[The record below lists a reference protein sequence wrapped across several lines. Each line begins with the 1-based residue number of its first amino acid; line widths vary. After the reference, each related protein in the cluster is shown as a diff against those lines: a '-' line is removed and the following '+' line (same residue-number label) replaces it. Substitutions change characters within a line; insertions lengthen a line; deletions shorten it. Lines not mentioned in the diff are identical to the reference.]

1 MIFNIFKSKP
11 TLRELIPKGF
21 IDIHSHILPGV
32 DDGAKNIKES
42 KELISEMKKLGF
54 SKIIGT
60 PHTYPGLYNNT
71 TVSIK
76 KAFDLIKKNNT
87 ANIEIELASEY
98 IIDSY
103 ILEKAEKNDILT
115 LKDNFILI
123 ETSFLEMPKNF
134 EEIIFHLRMMDYNPV
149 LAHPERYRFLHKDFK
164 TLHKLKKMGCYFQL
178 NLLSLVGYYGDDI
191 SKMSDK
197 LLEKNI
203 IDFVGSDIHSKRHV
217 IAFNKNIRSNNIK
230 LIESALENNIKI
242 FG

>member
-1 MIFNIFKSKP
+1 
-11 TLRELIPKGF
+11 
-21 IDIHSHILPGV
+21 
-32 DDGAKNIKES
+32 
-42 KELISEMKKLGF
+42 
-54 SKIIGT
+54 
-60 PHTYPGLYNNT
+60 
-71 TVSIK
+71 
-76 KAFDLIKKNNT
+76 
-87 ANIEIELASEY
+87 
-98 IIDSY
+98 
-103 ILEKAEKNDILT
+103 
-115 LKDNFILI
+115 
-123 ETSFLEMPKNF
+123 MPKNF

>member
-1 MIFNIFKSKP
+1 
-11 TLRELIPKGF
+11 
-21 IDIHSHILPGV
+21 
-32 DDGAKNIKES
+32 
-42 KELISEMKKLGF
+42 
-54 SKIIGT
+54 
-60 PHTYPGLYNNT
+60 
-71 TVSIK
+71 
-76 KAFDLIKKNNT
+76 
-87 ANIEIELASEY
+87 
-98 IIDSY
+98 
-103 ILEKAEKNDILT
+103 
-115 LKDNFILI
+115 
-123 ETSFLEMPKNF
+123 
-134 EEIIFHLRMMDYNPV
+134 MDYNPV